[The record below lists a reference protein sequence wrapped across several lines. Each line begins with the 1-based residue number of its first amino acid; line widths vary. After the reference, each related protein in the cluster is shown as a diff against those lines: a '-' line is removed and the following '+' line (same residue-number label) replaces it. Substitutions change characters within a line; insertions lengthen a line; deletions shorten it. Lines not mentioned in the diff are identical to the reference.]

1 MNGAMSFYGY
11 AQQIQLQAYE
21 VGKLTFQEADM
32 KDKACVISQLL
43 VNSEQLSPP
52 NNIFQLQK
60 EFQKLGCVHLQHP

>member
-1 MNGAMSFYGY
+1 MSFY
-11 AQQIQLQAYE
+11 AQQIQLQAFE
-21 VGKLTFQEADM
+21 VGKLTCLEADM

-52 NNIFQLQK
+52 NNIFQLLK